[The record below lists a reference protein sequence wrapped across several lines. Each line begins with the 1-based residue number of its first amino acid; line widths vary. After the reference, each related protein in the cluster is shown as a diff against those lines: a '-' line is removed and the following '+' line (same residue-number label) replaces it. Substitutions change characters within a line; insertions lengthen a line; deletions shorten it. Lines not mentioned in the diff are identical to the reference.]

1 MNKKTIKRMR
11 ILKIY
16 FIAFLVFGLTTGCYE
31 DRDDNA
37 VTANEISD
45 FVWKGMNAF
54 YLYKDFKP
62 DLANDRFSSNEE
74 YASYLSS
81 YPSPEALFD
90 DLVYQRQTVDRFSV
104 LVDDYI
110 ALEQL
115 FSGVTKNNGMEFGL
129 FRFNAADTDLYGFV
143 RYVLPNTSA
152 ESSGIQR
159 GDLFNAVNGTQ
170 LTVSNWQSL
179 LGMDTY
185 TLNLATYNDNGSA
198 TIADDSVEPS
208 GESISLTKAPYT
220 ENPVY
225 IHNVLTVE
233 SHKIGYLMYNG
244 FTGTD
249 QFDSELN
256 SVFGDFQA
264 QGITDLVLDLRYN
277 SGGSVNTA
285 IWLSSMITGQ
295 FTGETIFTEQYNSD
309 LQEQILSQDPDFV
322 VNPFVSEMIK
332 RNSNGEIVFQ
342 QPINHV
348 NLNKVYILTTRSTA
362 SASELV
368 ISGLRPYV
376 EVVQIGTTTAGKY
389 QASITVY
396 DSENFRRANANPNH
410 TYAMQPLIYKSVN
423 SVGFTDYDSGLAPN
437 IVFGENFG
445 NLGILGD
452 VNEPYLAAAI
462 TDILNSGRLSLPT
475 EKGLEVINSSRHL
488 TPLSD
493 EMYSDKTFLDIV
505 AKRSQLKNQ

>member
-1 MNKKTIKRMR
+1 MR
-11 ILKIY
+11 IIKIY
-16 FIAFLVFGLTTGCYE
+16 LFAFLVLGLTAGCYE
-31 DRDDNA
+31 DRDDNV

-62 DLANDRFSSNEE
+62 DLANDRFSSDEE

-81 YPSPEALFD
+81 YPSPESLFD
-90 DLVYQRQTVDRFSV
+90 DLVYQRETVDRFSV

-129 FRFNAADTDLYGFV
+129 FRFSASDTNLYGFV
-143 RYVLPNTSA
+143 RYVLPNTAA
-152 ESSGIQR
+152 ESSGIER
-159 GDLFNAVNGTQ
+159 GDIFNAVNGTQ
-170 LTVSNWQSL
+170 LTLSNWQSL
-179 LGMDTY
+179 LGMESY
-185 TLNLATYNDNGSA
+185 TLNLATYNDNGTA
-198 TIADDSVEPS
+198 TSADDSVEPS
-208 GESISLTKAPYT
+208 SESVSLTKAPYT

-225 IHNVLTVE
+225 LHKVISVE
-233 SHKIGYLMYNG
+233 AHKIGYLMYNG

-256 SVFGDFQA
+256 SVFGEFQA
-264 QGITDLVLDLRYN
+264 EGITDLVLDLRYN

-309 LQEQILSQDPDFV
+309 LQAQILAQDPDFV
-322 VNPFVSEMIK
+322 VNPFVSEIIK

-368 ISGLRPYV
+368 ISGLRPYID
-376 EVVQIGTTTAGKY
+376 VVQIGTTTIGKY

-396 DSENFRRANANPNH
+396 DSENFRRDGANPNH
-410 TYAMQPLIYKSVN
+410 TYALQPLIYKAVN
-423 SVGFTDYDSGLAPN
+423 SVGFTDYDSGLTPT
-437 IVFGENFG
+437 IEFSENFG

-475 EKGLEVINSSRHL
+475 EKGLQVIYSSSHFK
-488 TPLSD
+488 PLSN
-493 EMYSDKTFLDIV
+493 EMYSDKTLPNIMEN
-505 AKRSQLKNQ
+505 RSQLKNQ